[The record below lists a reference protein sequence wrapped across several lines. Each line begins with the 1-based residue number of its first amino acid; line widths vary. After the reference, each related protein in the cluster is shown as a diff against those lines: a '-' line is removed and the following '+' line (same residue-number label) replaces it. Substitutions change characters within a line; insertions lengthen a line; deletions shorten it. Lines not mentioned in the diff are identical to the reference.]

1 MRWTAMLLLL
11 LAVPLLPGQALAQDT
26 GEIVGTV
33 TESQTLRLLEG
44 ASVVVEGT
52 PRLVFT
58 GPEGRYVI
66 SDVEPGTYVL
76 RTEML
81 GYAQSEQTVTVAAG
95 ESVTADFEMEVA
107 AISLEGVV
115 AIGYGSVQRR
125 DVTGS
130 VASVGSEE
138 LRRVPSR
145 DVRESLQGRLPG
157 MDIRRESGSPNSDMD
172 WRVRGTRSL
181 TADNN
186 PLIIIDG
193 AQFGRLEDLNPSD
206 IESIEVLKDAAATA
220 IYGSRGANG
229 VILVTTKNGGA
240 GGTNISASSYVGM
253 TDITSYPRIN
263 TGQEYVDLKRE
274 AFRTAGEWSSE
285 ADDDKIFSPRELENI
300 AGGVSTDFRDL
311 IFRDA
316 TVQSHQVGV
325 STGSANTRVYLSLG
339 AFQENGILRSDEVS
353 RYALRFNLE
362 HALSDQWTVGTNSQV
377 TYYDR
382 DRRDDPLNI
391 ANKINPLTPAFDGDG
406 DLIVYPNDGKDIS
419 PLADEESDAY
429 ANNELETIA
438 VPSLFAEFTPL
449 ANLTIR
455 STLGANVVGR
465 RTGIFRSPNTIDQNG
480 AASAAEYETHNSRNL
495 SWENVLTYQKALGDH
510 SLGLTGV
517 ASYITSQRDSATA
530 LGRNQ
535 LLSSQLFYGLANATE
550 GVAINSGYVESTLL
564 SYAAR
569 LNYDWRGRY
578 LLTFTG
584 RFDGSSI
591 LSPGNRWA
599 FFPGV
604 AAAWRLSDESFL
616 SDASFIDDLKL
627 RVSYGVSGN
636 DAVDPFSTQAA
647 LEAIPFSFGESL
659 AQGFTFGEQL
669 GNEDL
674 KWELSAT
681 TNIGLDAV
689 LWDNRVTAT
698 IDLYQ
703 TNTSDLLLE
712 RFLPVSSGVSSIIQN
727 VGETRN
733 RGIELSLNTNNIQ
746 TPDFSWSSH
755 LTFFKNNE
763 EIVELVGAQDD
774 VGNEW
779 FIGHPVD
786 VFYDYEKTGIWQ
798 EEEAEAAAQFGQ
810 EPGEIKVRDQNGD
823 GAIRPDDDR
832 IVLGSER
839 PDWSGNLTNNV
850 RWRDFDLAASVFVRW
865 GQMMQY
871 GFYDSYKPDGVE
883 NGANVDYWTPENPTN
898 DFPRPNSRFPKT
910 NYLYYRSLTFE
921 DASFIKL
928 RDVTVGFTVPES
940 LAQQLRVGSARFYI
954 TGRNL
959 ARITKV
965 DDYDP
970 ERGGDLSD
978 PMTRSFVAGV
988 DLSF

>member
-1 MRWTAMLLLL
+1 MLLLL
-11 LAVPLLPGQALAQDT
+11 LAVPLLPGRALAQDT
-26 GEIVGTV
+26 GQIVGTV
-33 TESQTLRLLEG
+33 TENQTSRLLEG
-44 ASVVVEGT
+44 ASVVVEGRPT
-52 PRLVFT
+52 LART
-58 GPEGRYVI
+58 GPNGQYVI
-66 SDVEPGTYVL
+66 SGLEPGTYVV
-76 RTEML
+76 RTELL
-81 GYAQSEQTVTVAAG
+81 GYAQAEETVTVVAG
-95 ESVTADFEMEVA
+95 EEVTLDFELEVA
-107 AISLEGVV
+107 AISLEGIV

-125 DVTGS
+125 DLTGS
-130 VASVGSEE
+130 VATIASEE
-138 LRRVPSR
+138 LRRVPTS

-181 TADNN
+181 TADNE

-193 AQFGRLEDLNPSD
+193 VQFGRLEDLNPSD

-240 GGTNISASSYVGM
+240 GGANITVSSYMGM

-263 TGQEYVDLKRE
+263 TGPEFVDLKRE

-285 ADDDKIFSPRELENI
+285 ADDANIFSPRELENI
-300 AGGVSTDFRDL
+300 ANGVWTDFRDL

-316 TVQSHQVGV
+316 TLQSHQVGV
-325 STGSANTRVYLSLG
+325 STGSANTRAYLSLG
-339 AFQENGILRSDEVS
+339 AFRENGILRSDEVS
-353 RYALRFNLE
+353 RYSVRFNLD
-362 HALSDQWTVGTNSQV
+362 HALSDRWTVGTNSQV

-382 DRRDDPLNI
+382 DRRRDPLNI
-391 ANKINPLTPAFDGDG
+391 ANKINPLTRAFDGDG
-406 DLIVYPNDGKDIS
+406 DLIIYPNDGKDIS
-419 PLADEESDAY
+419 PLADQEPDAY
-429 ANNELETIA
+429 ANNQLETIV
-438 VPSLFAEFTPL
+438 VPSLYAEFAPL
-449 ANLTIR
+449 GNLSIR
-455 STLGANVVGR
+455 STLSGNLVGR
-465 RTGIFRSPNTIDQNG
+465 RTGIFRSPETIDQNG
-480 AASAAEYETHNSRNL
+480 AASSAEYETHNSRDI
-495 SWENVLTYQKALGDH
+495 SWENVLTYQKAFGDH

-517 ASYITSQRDSATA
+517 ASYIGNRSDEATA

-550 GVAINSGYVESTLL
+550 GVAISSEYVESSLL

-591 LSPGNRWA
+591 LSPDNRWA

-636 DAVDPFSTQAA
+636 DAVDPYSTQAA
-647 LEAIPFSFGESL
+647 LESIPFSFGESL
-659 AQGFTFGEQL
+659 AQGFAFGGRL

-689 LWDNRVTAT
+689 LWDNRVSAS
-698 IDLYQ
+698 IDLYE

-755 LTFFKNNE
+755 LTFFKNDE
-763 EIVELVGAQDD
+763 EIVDLVGGQDD

-779 FIGHPVD
+779 FIGHPVA
-786 VFYDYEKTGIWQ
+786 VFFDYEKIGIWQ
-798 EEEAEAAAQFGQ
+798 EDEAEEAAQFGQ
-810 EPGEIKVRDQNGD
+810 EPGEIKVRDQDGD
-823 GAIRPDDDR
+823 GVITPDVDR
-832 IVLGSER
+832 VVLGSPR
-839 PDWSGNLTNNV
+839 PDWSGSFTNNV
-850 RWRDFDLAASVFVRW
+850 TWRNFDLAASVFVRW

-871 GFYDSYKPDGVE
+871 DFYDSYKPDGIE

-898 DFPRPNSRFPKT
+898 AFPRPNSRFPAD
-910 NYLYYRSLTFE
+910 NYLYYESLTYE

-928 RDVTVGFTVPES
+928 RDVTLGFNIPES
-940 LAQQLRVGSARFYI
+940 LAQQLRVANARFYV

-959 ARITKV
+959 ARITRV

-970 ERGGDLSD
+970 ERGGELSD